1 MSQTIAP
8 GFSII
13 ENVLHPTDF
22 SEGSLVAFHHAL
34 KAAIAARSRL
44 TLLHVST
51 DSNSQWADFPG
62 IRETLERWGLLPKG
76 SPKSAVAELGV
87 AASKVVANEAAPVEA
102 VLRYLERHPADLIVL
117 ATSQRG
123 GPVRWLGKSVS
134 GPVTNKAGQMTLLI
148 PGDAGGFVSGN
159 DGSVKLNRILIPIA
173 RTPRPEPALNAA
185 ARFVRKFNSL
195 EGTFTVLHV
204 GDSNTMPALRCPEI
218 AGWTWKKE
226 LRSGDVIAG
235 IVKTAKDL
243 EADLIVMST
252 DGRNGFLDGLRGS
265 HSERV
270 LRNCTAP
277 LLTIPVGSRASRFLI

>member
-1 MSQTIAP
+1 MSESTGP

-22 SEGSLVAFHHAL
+22 SESSLVAFHHAL
-34 KAAIAARSRL
+34 KAAMAARSKL

-51 DSNSQWADFPG
+51 GMSSEWSDFPG
-62 IRETLERWGLLPKG
+62 IRETLERWGVLPKG
-76 SPKSAVAELGV
+76 SPKSAVAEIGV

-102 VLRYLERHPADLIVL
+102 VLRYLEKYPADLIVL

-148 PGDAGGFVSGN
+148 PGDARGFVSGD
-159 DGSVKLNRILIPIA
+159 DGSVKLNHILIPIA

-185 ARFVRKFNSL
+185 ARFVRKFNSA

-204 GDSNTMPALRCPEI
+204 GEKNTMPALRFPEVP
-218 AGWTWKKE
+218 GWTWKKE
-226 LRSGDVIAG
+226 LRTGDVIDG
-235 IVKTAKDL
+235 IVKTAKDVD
-243 EADLIVMST
+243 AGLIVMST

-270 LRNCTAP
+270 LRHCETP
-277 LLTIPVGSRASRFLI
+277 LLTIPVGSRASRFLA